1 MTYIQ
6 DISAQSY
13 LVLLLMLLEF
23 MNHFLPEFS
32 FQITDIFIC
41 FCSGIHYDIFP
52 NNGQHIIIF
61 ASFFSHGIIDLESHM
76 YLMKAP
82 FWLPLLV
89 IPTS

>member
-41 FCSGIHYDIFP
+41 LCSGIHYDIFP
-52 NNGQHIIIF
+52 NDGQHIIIF
-61 ASFFSHGIIDLESHM
+61 ASFFSHDIVDLESHM
-76 YLMKAP
+76 YFMKVP
-82 FWLPLLV
+82 FWVPFLV